1 MRVVHIISALIFIS
15 LTFLIS
21 ACSEQ
26 AEKKPVITDSHQHVN
41 AQELAHVKDDELNHE
56 LELTV
61 YKDKNCGCCKKWLEH
76 LNQSAIKTKAVDIDD
91 MAQIKAKYQIQPNQ
105 RSCHTAVSAEGF
117 VFEGHV
123 PAKFIK
129 QFLAEKHQPDV
140 LGLTVPAMP
149 VGSPGMEVRDL
160 FHKYKIEQ
168 LSSTASN
175 QLYKEINHY
184 DEQF

>member
-1 MRVVHIISALIFIS
+1 MRVVYIISTLIFIS
-15 LTFLIS
+15 VIFLIS

-26 AEKKPVITDSHQHVN
+26 AEKVPAIADSHQHVN
-41 AQELAHVKDDELNHE
+41 VQELAHELDHE

-61 YKDKNCGCCKKWLEH
+61 YKDKNCGCCKKWLAH
-76 LNQSAIKTKAVDIDD
+76 LNQSAIKTKAVDVDD
-91 MAQIKAKYQIQPNQ
+91 MAQIKAKYQIPPNQ